1 VSQHSFE
8 PGEGRWLGG
17 AEVYDGSGRFAGT
30 GHDARAVRRDLGGA
44 TVEVEVTFKGP
55 FCLSGAYVIADHGD
69 HRLYQG
75 PLNYG
80 YAEALGGGLV
90 DANNYWPDLGFSQ
103 RLLLMVLPGGGT
115 QLSLALL
122 SRGEQSVYTVVGEY
136 SRQSGGELSVSGS
149 ADHAASGSASAD
161 GEPSVSGSAGHPAG
175 ADRSRSD
182 WAGRHPAGDSGPG
195 RPRALLERPGA
206 WSGRLSVLDADGNIT
221 GATHYAERVADT
233 NSDRQLAT
241 ALSGTGF
248 AEDATA
254 VFTTGGRQRWT
265 GGGAVVGS
273 ESVWG
278 GRALAG
284 NLHFDGSRLRLWR
297 REVARRDGTSKGV
310 LHVWYRG
317 GARIGAAFGV
327 LDFAPAGQRA

>member
-1 VSQHSFE
+1 MSQPSFE

-30 GHDARAVRRDLGGA
+30 GQDARAVRRDLGGA
-44 TVEVEVTFKGP
+44 TVEVEVSFKGP

-69 HRLYQG
+69 YRLYQG

-90 DANNYWPDLGFSQ
+90 DTNNYWPDLGFSQ

-136 SRQSGGELSVSGS
+136 SRQSGGEP
-149 ADHAASGSASAD
+149 SASDLASHPD
-161 GEPSVSGSAGHPAG
+161 GG
-175 ADRSRSD
+175 DRSRGD
-182 WAGRHPAGDSGPG
+182 RAGRYSAGDPGPG
-195 RPRALLERPGA
+195 RPCALLERPGA
-206 WSGRLSVLDADGNIT
+206 WSGQLNVVDADGNVT
-221 GATHYAERVADT
+221 GATDYSERVVDADGG
-233 NSDRQLAT
+233 RKLAT

-248 AEDATA
+248 AGDAA
-254 VFTTGGRQRWT
+254 VVFTTDGRQRWT

-284 NLHFDGSRLRLWR
+284 NLLFDGSRLRLWR
-297 REVARRDGTSKGV
+297 REVVRRDGACKGV

-327 LDFAPAGQRA
+327 LDFAPAGRRP